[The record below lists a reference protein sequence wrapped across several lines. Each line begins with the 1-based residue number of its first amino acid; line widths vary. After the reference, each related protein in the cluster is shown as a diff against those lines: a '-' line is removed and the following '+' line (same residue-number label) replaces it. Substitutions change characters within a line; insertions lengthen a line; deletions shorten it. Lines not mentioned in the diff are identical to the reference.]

1 MAALVARGEVAR
13 MRGGM
18 CCSGEVGLASKVMGF
33 SPLRGLL
40 PILQGFEFY
49 RALSSTTWA
58 WHETI
63 AECPRLRRGFPS
75 YTCR

>member
-1 MAALVARGEVAR
+1 VAALVARGEVAR

-40 PILQGFEFY
+40 PILQGCQ
-49 RALSSTTWA
+49 ALHSTT
-58 WHETI
+58 
-63 AECPRLRRGFPS
+63 RGRREKRAKPIVSRVFG
-75 YTCR
+75 